1 MDIFKKILVLV
12 VALGILSALFFVG
25 IAFFGVV
32 LILFPIIYFYQR
44 YKMRDFFAE
53 ASKAQAA
60 QQEKRDQTEE
70 IGESKIIEADYEI
83 IREEKK

>member
-1 MDIFKKILVLV
+1 
-12 VALGILSALFFVG
+12 
-25 IAFFGVV
+25 
-32 LILFPIIYFYQR
+32 
-44 YKMRDFFAE
+44 MRDFFAE